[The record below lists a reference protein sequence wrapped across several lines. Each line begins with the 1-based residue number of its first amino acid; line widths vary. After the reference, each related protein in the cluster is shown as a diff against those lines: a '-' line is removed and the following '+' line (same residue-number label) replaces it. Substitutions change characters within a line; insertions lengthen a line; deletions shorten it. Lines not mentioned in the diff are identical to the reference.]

1 MQFLI
6 VTHDAELAERS
17 LEILGRISSE
27 VRAAHCP
34 VWEEALDVLR
44 YDLPE
49 IVLIDCDDTGVPLLL
64 SGLQADPWLHSV
76 GILAI
81 HRNPQGEEFRS
92 LSEGANILAAFH
104 PADLPCRLPIVA
116 AVLLRHRH
124 LVFQRDL
131 QQILMPRIAGLL
143 EMESDPFQVG
153 LFASL
158 VSSFLFHSDFIGA
171 SSREE
176 IRLAITELL
185 MNAVE
190 HGNCGITYNEKTA
203 FLNEGGSIDEL
214 ISLKL
219 QDPAIAHRHVSVSYH
234 ISPEESSFTISDGGA
249 GFDWRSV
256 PRPVDK
262 NGNLLLHGRGIQ
274 IASSIFD
281 SLFYN
286 EKGNE
291 VTFCLRH
298 RQERSNL
305 IPGLFEGGDETLF
318 RKGDTVFLRGD
329 ASSHLYYIV
338 SGSYGVYSQR
348 GRLIAI
354 LEPSDLFLGEMS
366 FLLRNRRTAT
376 VKARSDGALIK
387 VSKKDFMNA
396 VRERPY
402 YGILLARLLAAR
414 IEMRNMPPAP
424 RRKKEKKCR
433 QKQEETG

>member
-6 VTHDAELAERS
+6 VTRDAERAERS

-34 VWEEALDVLR
+34 LWEEALDVLR

-49 IVLIDCDDTGVPLLL
+49 IALVDCDDTWAPRLL

-81 HRNPQGEEFRS
+81 HRNPQSEEFRC

-104 PADLPCRLPIVA
+104 PSDLSRRLPIVA
-116 AVLLRHRH
+116 AILLRHRH
-124 LVFQRDL
+124 IVFQRDL

-143 EMESDPFQVG
+143 EMENDPFQVG

-171 SSREE
+171 SAREE
-176 IRLAITELL
+176 IRLAMTELL

-190 HGNCGITYNEKTA
+190 HGNCCITYGEKTA
-203 FLNEGGSIDEL
+203 FLNGGGSIDEL
-214 ISLKL
+214 ISLRL
-219 QDPAIAHRHVSVSYH
+219 QDPAIACRRVSVSYH
-234 ISPEESSFTISDGGA
+234 ISPEESSFTISDGGE

-256 PRPVDK
+256 PRPVDE
-262 NGNLLLHGRGIQ
+262 NGNLLLHGRGIK

-281 SLFYN
+281 SLSYN
-286 EKGNE
+286 DKGNE
-291 VTFCLRH
+291 VTFRVRH

-305 IPGLFEGGDETLF
+305 IPGLFDGGDETLF

-338 SGSYGVYSQR
+338 SGSYGVYSQG
-348 GRLIAI
+348 GRLIAT

-376 VKARSDGALIK
+376 VKALSDGALIK

-414 IEMRNMPPAP
+414 IEIRNMPSGPRQKRDSKG
-424 RRKKEKKCR
+424 RRKKEH
-433 QKQEETG
+433 TG